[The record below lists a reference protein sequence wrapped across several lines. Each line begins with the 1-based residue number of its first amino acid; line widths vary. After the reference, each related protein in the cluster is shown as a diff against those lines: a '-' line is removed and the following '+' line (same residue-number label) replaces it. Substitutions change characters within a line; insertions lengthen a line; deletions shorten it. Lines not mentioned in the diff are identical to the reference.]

1 MFIRNIKLIL
11 FCSII
16 VIYSFA
22 SCSKVSLSSKHELN
36 DTTNALAQ
44 KSSRIDKK
52 TVALTEEDAATIA
65 KLFVNNGPNTR
76 TDVAKTIRDIVSVKD
91 DNSETLLYG
100 VNFNNGY
107 VLIPANKYSFP
118 ILADVENGY
127 FDGEKT
133 ESGADVLLN
142 EIKASIKAA
151 NENPELRVNRSVW
164 SSFEKNDEIKIP
176 LQTRTDL
183 DDALNDLMY
192 NLGADGWTVYALAH
206 QPEDMPDDLY
216 DIFCDAAFNENGED
230 PDYDYMYYSII
241 AEKPFQSIT
250 TKGPYLTTSWGQQSP
265 YNEPYSNA
273 LGCTTIAAGQIMRFF
288 EYPGYSSSFPYTL
301 SVMPNSISSYNSNL
315 CGFLYNLKNTI
326 GVDSNGGATINEVRN
341 ALINYGYSI
350 SKIVH
355 NSTSVINA
363 IDDGRPVYMRGEDS
377 GYGGHAWVCDGY
389 LMTDSYNKYQLYIF
403 RYEDG
408 VPSYYDLEL
417 DETGN
422 HFHHFMFHMNWG
434 WYGDRNGYYFDSNLL
449 LNNITIDGSSVN
461 YNPGSNRKDL
471 IINIPNI

>member
-1 MFIRNIKLIL
+1 MLKNINFVISLIL
-11 FCSII
+11 LFS
-16 VIYSFA
+16 A
-22 SCSKVSLSSKHELN
+22 SCSKVSLISEPDYN
-36 DTTNALAQ
+36 DTDALALTP
-44 KSSRIDKK
+44 SGIDKESV
-52 TVALTEEDAATIA
+52 TLTENDASTIA
-65 KLFVNNGPNTR
+65 DLFVNYRPKTKVGN
-76 TDVAKTIRDIVSVKD
+76 AKTIKDIIPVKD

-100 VNFNNGY
+100 VNFDDGY
-107 VLIPANKYSFP
+107 VLIPANKFSFP
-118 ILADVENGY
+118 ILANVERGY
-127 FDGEKT
+127 FNGEKT

-142 EIKASIKAA
+142 EIKAGIKAA